1 MRVEGKAAGGKR
13 RGSGDSSRSAT
24 PAGESIAWPRPTL
37 RPISQATQ
45 ACSESGA
52 LTKRRRSPLAKL
64 RPEAAGEGRT
74 LSRPPPSP
82 EKARPRGQKSPICEP
97 EVGDAAGWLRKAS
110 YLPRSVFLGQS
121 LLRATPHISTIIVHG
136 EPISTRT
143 KVRGESCPGP
153 YPGLHLGSRP
163 WSRPGSRPGLRC
175 IEGHRQSPS
184 HTSPTFLARC
194 AQVSPQLTRS
204 LPIRER
210 ARRHSTSSEGCGFR
224 QPFRLRPPV
233 VKTCAHRA
241 KSYRGRIFWPF
252 LRSGPSRTD
261 SACRTSR
268 QTARRPQGGPARRAP
283 YKSSSIRRAIVSA

>member
-1 MRVEGKAAGGKR
+1 MRVRQRAGRDGGQVVLLAPRRPQVNQSPGPVPLSVPFLKPRRHAVKAG
-13 RGSGDSSRSAT
+13 
-24 PAGESIAWPRPTL
+24 
-37 RPISQATQ
+37 
-45 ACSESGA
+45 

-74 LSRPPPSP
+74 LSRPLPSP
-82 EKARPRGQKSPICEP
+82 EKTRPRGQKSPICEP

-153 YPGLHLGSRP
+153 YPGLHLGSC
-163 WSRPGSRPGLRC
+163 PGSRPGLRC
-175 IEGHRQSPS
+175 IEGHRQSPLN
-184 HTSPTFLARC
+184 TSPTFLARC
-194 AQVSPQLTRS
+194 AQVSPQLACS

-233 VKTCAHRA
+233 AKTRAHRA
-241 KSYRGRIFWPF
+241 NSYWGRIFWPF
-252 LRSGPSRTD
+252 LGSGPSRTD

-268 QTARRPQGGPARRAP
+268 QTARRPQGDPTRQSPTDRAP
-283 YKSSSIRRAIVSA
+283 SDGR